1 LCYACMISGD
11 RTSIGREKMAESDY
25 LMYVLIT
32 EKRTN
37 QRVFEWRRGTGNLV
51 LGLKVTSAFIE
62 DKLGIPLVLFS
73 PNGQGNGSGMKE
85 PDMKPVGPLEMVS
98 KQDQV
103 NTSELVDRIV
113 KSGGIRI
120 GRNISDGSASG

>member
-1 LCYACMISGD
+1 
-11 RTSIGREKMAESDY
+11 MAESDY

-73 PNGQGNGSGMKE
+73 PNGQGNGGGTKE
-85 PDMKPVGPLEMVS
+85 PDMKPVGSLEAIS

-103 NTSELVDRIV
+103 NTSELVERIV
-113 KSGGIRI
+113 KSGGIRN
-120 GRNISDGSASG
+120 GRSISDGSASV